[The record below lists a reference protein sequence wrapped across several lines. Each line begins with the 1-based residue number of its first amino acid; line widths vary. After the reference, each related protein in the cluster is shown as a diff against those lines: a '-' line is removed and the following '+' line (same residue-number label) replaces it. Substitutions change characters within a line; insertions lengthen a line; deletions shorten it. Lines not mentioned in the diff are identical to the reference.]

1 MYSTHD
7 NAPCTFRVNLFKA
20 PENAKKAKFLV
31 EVQRRFGC
39 VVVFRRFYQ
48 QFLQALA
55 TEGVAIPFFPLK
67 PAATTDLQPSPS
79 QVTLDKT
86 SLDLLLRSL
95 GNPSKFGTVSL
106 ETLRETLRVL
116 ANLSRT
122 SQNKEVLVDAE
133 TDRSILF
140 EILLSAL
147 KLPDGE
153 VRRCSATLLNN
164 IATLK
169 TVRSELITKL
179 ATCMFQTLD
188 NTSDV
193 SVAGF
198 MSGSLME
205 KESQRQIAQAL
216 VMLTET
222 HASEVVRQPNY
233 PYFQEVLDKHKT
245 SSDELL
251 RESVQATITNLS

>member
-1 MYSTHD
+1 
-7 NAPCTFRVNLFKA
+7 VL
-20 PENAKKAKFLV
+20 
-31 EVQRRFGC
+31 
-39 VVVFRRFYQ
+39 
-48 QFLQALA
+48 
-55 TEGVAIPFFPLK
+55 I
-67 PAATTDLQPSPS
+67 
-79 QVTLDKT
+79 
-86 SLDLLLRSL
+86 LRSL
-95 GNPSKFGTVSL
+95 QAKAY
-106 ETLRETLRVL
+106 LRPPNIL
-116 ANLSRT
+116 ART
-122 SQNKEVLVDAE
+122 SQNKEVLVAE

-169 TVRSELITKL
+169 TIRSELITKL
-179 ATCMFQTLD
+179 ATCMFQMLD
-188 NTSDV
+188 NTADV

-216 VMLTET
+216 AVLTET

-251 RESVQATITNLS
+251 KESVQATIANLS